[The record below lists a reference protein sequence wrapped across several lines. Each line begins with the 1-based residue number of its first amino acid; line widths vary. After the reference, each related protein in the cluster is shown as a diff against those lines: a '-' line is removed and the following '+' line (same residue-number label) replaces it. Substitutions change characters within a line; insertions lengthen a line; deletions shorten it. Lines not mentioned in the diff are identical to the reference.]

1 VTLLAAPA
9 APSTIRLEAATNAA
23 NPLFPLNSV
32 LLSTAASP
40 WRPYA
45 LVKTYDGGAAKR
57 LTRRGPGKKSE
68 MRRTPFLLL
77 VYLVI
82 GVVVA
87 YAENYLED
95 VDRTKRLISAA
106 LAVVLWPLV
115 LVGFD
120 VKVT

>member
-1 VTLLAAPA
+1 
-9 APSTIRLEAATNAA
+9 
-23 NPLFPLNSV
+23 
-32 LLSTAASP
+32 
-40 WRPYA
+40 
-45 LVKTYDGGAAKR
+45 
-57 LTRRGPGKKSE
+57 
-68 MRRTPFLLL
+68 MRRTTFLLL

-87 YAENYLED
+87 YAENYLEN

>member
-1 VTLLAAPA
+1 
-9 APSTIRLEAATNAA
+9 
-23 NPLFPLNSV
+23 
-32 LLSTAASP
+32 
-40 WRPYA
+40 
-45 LVKTYDGGAAKR
+45 
-57 LTRRGPGKKSE
+57 
-68 MRRTPFLLL
+68 MPFLLL

-87 YAENYLED
+87 YAEDYLENL
-95 VDRTKRLISAA
+95 DRAKPLISAA

>member
-1 VTLLAAPA
+1 
-9 APSTIRLEAATNAA
+9 
-23 NPLFPLNSV
+23 
-32 LLSTAASP
+32 
-40 WRPYA
+40 
-45 LVKTYDGGAAKR
+45 
-57 LTRRGPGKKSE
+57 
-68 MRRTPFLLL
+68 MRRTTFLLV

-82 GVVVA
+82 GLVVA
-87 YAENYLED
+87 YAENYLEN

>member
-1 VTLLAAPA
+1 
-9 APSTIRLEAATNAA
+9 
-23 NPLFPLNSV
+23 
-32 LLSTAASP
+32 
-40 WRPYA
+40 
-45 LVKTYDGGAAKR
+45 
-57 LTRRGPGKKSE
+57 
-68 MRRTPFLLL
+68 MRRTTFLLL

-87 YAENYLED
+87 YAEDYLEN
-95 VDRTKRLISAA
+95 VDRTKRLLSAI